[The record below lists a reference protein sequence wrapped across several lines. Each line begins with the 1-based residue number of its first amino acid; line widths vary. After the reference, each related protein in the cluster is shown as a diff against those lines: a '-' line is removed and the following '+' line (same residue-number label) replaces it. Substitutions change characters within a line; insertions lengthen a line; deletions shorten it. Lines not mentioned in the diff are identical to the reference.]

1 MLSVRRCRELV
12 GKECR
17 LNDEELD
24 VLRTQ
29 FYALARITFTE
40 FENRANPRVGH
51 SVHNF
56 TKALRLVDEDERAAV
71 EERAAIAEFDGNL
84 PRDEAERAAIALTLR
99 GSDS

>member
-40 FENRANPRVGH
+40 FENRANPRVGQ

-56 TKALRLVDEDERAAV
+56 TKALPCLSIERTPKKALS
-71 EERAAIAEFDGNL
+71 FDS
-84 PRDEAERAAIALTLR
+84 PFIV
-99 GSDS
+99 